1 MAVIATGGYGR
12 GLMAPESDIDLLF
25 ILPYK
30 QTAWGEQVAEAILSY
45 PDAVDPASVS
55 PKASA

>member
-1 MAVIATGGYGR
+1 VSA
-12 GLMAPESDIDLLF
+12 SDLAF
-25 ILPYK
+25 ETK
-30 QTAWGEQVAEAILSY
+30 VAEAILSY